1 MPPRPHPLATGRAA
15 DWADR
20 AVGALWRKGITAKP
34 PLDPEYLWQVGSRGF
49 AAQDEHA
56 GRSEAEVA
64 DFRLRLE
71 RLCASLRCEA
81 ELNALGH
88 TMAYGQ
94 LTSAIRKRHAL
105 GRAWRTDP
113 SLPQGDI
120 ASPIVVVGQMRAGT
134 TRMHRLLAADPDH
147 AGTRFC
153 DSHNPVPV
161 TPDWRPLKAAAALAI
176 ARRINPWLDALH
188 PFGSTR
194 IDEEIGWL
202 AAALSPATFEAQWH
216 IPSFV
221 AWSEARDPGPV
232 YAEFARILRTDAA
245 TMGNADRPRVLK
257 CPQFAEDLPALL
269 QHFPGAR
276 LVVTHRDAAAI
287 VESSVSLV
295 ASQMAPQST
304 RRDLSAITAEWQRKL
319 TLRQQRIER
328 ALAGFAGQV
337 AHVDFDRLNADWEAE
352 IGHVYAALDMPLSG
366 AALAAMRR
374 EQRKAAAGSH
384 TAHKVQIEN
393 FAAGEAA

>member
-1 MPPRPHPLATGRAA
+1 
-15 DWADR
+15 
-20 AVGALWRKGITAKP
+20 
-34 PLDPEYLWQVGSRGF
+34 
-49 AAQDEHA
+49 
-56 GRSEAEVA
+56 
-64 DFRLRLE
+64 
-71 RLCASLRCEA
+71 
-81 ELNALGH
+81 
-88 TMAYGQ
+88 
-94 LTSAIRKRHAL
+94 
-105 GRAWRTDP
+105 
-113 SLPQGDI
+113 
-120 ASPIVVVGQMRAGT
+120 
-134 TRMHRLLAADPDH
+134 
-147 AGTRFC
+147 
-153 DSHNPVPV
+153 
-161 TPDWRPLKAAAALAI
+161 
-176 ARRINPWLDALH
+176 
-188 PFGSTR
+188 
-194 IDEEIGWL
+194 
-202 AAALSPATFEAQWH
+202 
-216 IPSFV
+216 V

-319 TLRQQRIER
+319 ALRQQRIER